1 MSEPRRDGARGS
13 RLRLLLPRPGGDRR
27 ASALA
32 FVVQVAIIAVV
43 VPSFVVPIAFD
54 LLRDDAGRVVT
65 PERVSFIVA
74 VPRGEGATDEPM
86 RAGGDGRT
94 PAEEPREAEPAAPIA
109 PITAPSE
116 VPTGVPTASA
126 TPRED
131 PGGVGPLVGGGG
143 PTRGVRPSFSDR
155 RLWLPESEIILG
167 PVGPQTRA
175 ESLRVMLAERALVYL
190 DSVADA
196 NPQGRQPGD
205 WTFERNGKKYGID
218 QRMIRLGD
226 FSLPTALLAM
236 LPLNVQANPTA
247 HERNV
252 RLAAMR
258 NEIQWQAARM
268 ARDEEFRDAVRALRE
283 RKERER
289 KEAAE
294 KAAEQERRP

>member
-1 MSEPRRDGARGS
+1 VR
-13 RLRLLLPRPGGDRR
+13 RLRLHLPRHGGDRR

-32 FVVQVAIIAVV
+32 FVAQVALIAIV

-54 LLRDDAGRVVT
+54 LLRDDAGRAVT
-65 PERVSFIVA
+65 PERVSFIMA
-74 VPRGEGATDEPM
+74 APRGDGPTDEPM
-86 RAGGDGRT
+86 RDGGDGRA
-94 PAEEPREAEPAAPIA
+94 PAAEPSVAEPLAPIV
-109 PITAPSE
+109 APSD
-116 VPTGVPTASA
+116 VPTGVPAA
-126 TPRED
+126 PAAPRED
-131 PGGVGPLVGGGG
+131 PAGVGPLVGGGG
-143 PTRGVRPSFSDR
+143 PTRGVRPSFTDR
-155 RLWLPESEIILG
+155 RLWLPEAEIILA
-167 PVGPQTRA
+167 PTGPQTRA

-190 DSVADA
+190 DSIDDA

-226 FSLPTALLAM
+226 FSLPTALLAL
-236 LPLNVQANPTA
+236 LPLNAQANPIA
-247 HERNV
+247 QERNV

-268 ARDEEFRDAVRALRE
+268 ARDEEFRDAVRALRA

-294 KAAEQERRP
+294 KAATERDRRP

>member
-1 MSEPRRDGARGS
+1 VTAPARGPG
-13 RLRLLLPRPGGDRR
+13 RLRLLLPSRGGDRR

-32 FVVQVAIIAVV
+32 FALQLALLAVV
-43 VPSFVVPIAFD
+43 VPSFVVPIAVD
-54 LLRDDAGRVVT
+54 LLRDDAGRPVT
-65 PERVSFIVA
+65 PERISFITA
-74 VPRGEGATDEPM
+74 VPHGVGSPEEPM
-86 RAGGDGRT
+86 RDGGDGRAASTT
-94 PAEEPREAEPAAPIA
+94 PAEAAPVVPIVA
-109 PITAPSE
+109 PTE
-116 VPTGVPTASA
+116 VPTGVPAA

-155 RLWLPESEIILG
+155 RLWLPEAEIILA
-167 PVGPQTRA
+167 PTGPQTRA

-196 NPQGRQPGD
+196 NPRGREPGD
-205 WTFERNGKKYGID
+205 WTIERNGKKYGID

-226 FSLPTALLAM
+226 FSLPTALLALM
-236 LPLNVQANPTA
+236 PMNVQGNPMA
-247 HERNV
+247 MERAT
-252 RLAAMR
+252 RLASMR

-294 KAAEQERRP
+294 KAAAEPARRP